1 MVGTPLDSAVVTA
14 DGGAARTLA
23 EANERLLGEVGH
35 RCLCGAR
42 TWLSRAMQPRHQRHD
57 WPMLP
62 VGRPAC
68 PTSPPGVGWCWS
80 FGRLAVGAGSC
91 QESPGR
97 GRTTAAGDFR
107 YDVLLAGLAAWLT
120 AQDGQP
126 APE

>member
-1 MVGTPLDSAVVTA
+1 LVL
-14 DGGAARTLA
+14 
-23 EANERLLGEVGH
+23 E
-35 RCLCGAR
+35 
-42 TWLSRAMQPRHQRHD
+42 
-57 WPMLP
+57 
-62 VGRPAC
+62 
-68 PTSPPGVGWCWS
+68 

-107 YDVLLAGLAAWLT
+107 YDVLLAGLAEWLT

>member
-1 MVGTPLDSAVVTA
+1 MAVRSPDLVVA
-14 DGGAARTLA
+14 GDAASSSAARLA
-23 EANERLLGEVGH
+23 DVAGWLTRASDQPSRRRLVLE
-35 RCLCGAR
+35 
-42 TWLSRAMQPRHQRHD
+42 
-57 WPMLP
+57 
-62 VGRPAC
+62 
-68 PTSPPGVGWCWS
+68 

-107 YDVLLAGLAAWLT
+107 YDVLLAGLAEWLT